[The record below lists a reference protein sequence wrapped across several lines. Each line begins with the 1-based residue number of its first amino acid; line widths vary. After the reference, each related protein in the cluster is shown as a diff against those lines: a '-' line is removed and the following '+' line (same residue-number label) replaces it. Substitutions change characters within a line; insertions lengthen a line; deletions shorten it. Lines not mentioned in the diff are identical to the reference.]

1 MEYIDYLYLQGKPE
15 TTIKVYNYDIQR
27 MLRTIKKK
35 VAKIT
40 QEDLYKFLS
49 CLAKE
54 GIKPVTRARYISSMK
69 SYFTYLKDLGM
80 IKNNPAERIHKPKID
95 KNESIYLN
103 YSEAYNLLSEAK
115 KCFKRHSRRNY
126 AIVILFMNTGIRLG
140 ELCKINLEDIDFLD
154 GKIKIHGKGQ
164 KERIIY
170 LNKNSISAITNYTDR
185 KTGAL
190 FLSERG
196 NRIGRREVQY
206 IIKQVVEAAGLKDIT
221 PHKLRHTF
229 ATLMYQN
236 GTDLRCLQKILGHE
250 NLSTTEIYT
259 HVRDEQMKNAI
270 DKLGR
275 TYAKLSKRD

>member
-1 MEYIDYLYLQGKPE
+1 MEYIDYLLLQGKPD
-15 TTIKVYNYDIQR
+15 TTIKVYNYDIQK

-35 VAKIT
+35 AVRIT
-40 QEDLYKFLS
+40 QEDLYNFLS
-49 CLAKE
+49 KLAKE
-54 GIKPVTRARYISSMK
+54 GIKPVTRARYISSIK
-69 SYFTYLKDLGM
+69 SYFTYLKDLGK
-80 IKNNPAERIHKPKID
+80 IKSNPAEKIHKPKID

-103 YSEAYNLLSEAK
+103 YSEVINLLTQAK
-115 KCFKRHSRRNY
+115 KCFKRHSSRNY

-140 ELCKINLEDIDFLD
+140 ELCKINLEDIDFIS
-154 GKIKIHGKGQ
+154 GTIKIHGKGQ

-170 LNKNSISAITNYTDR
+170 LNKNAINAIIKYTDR
-185 KTGAL
+185 KSGAL

-206 IIKQVVEAAGLKDIT
+206 IIRQVVEAAGLKGIT

-250 NLSTTEIYT
+250 NISTTEIYT
-259 HVRDEQMKNAI
+259 HVKDEQMKKAI

-275 TYAKLSKRD
+275 AYAKLSKRD